1 MEATLAGKVAVI
13 TGASM
18 GIGEA
23 IAKLFVENGARVV
36 LLSRDAARAEAA
48 RARIGR
54 PEQTMALACDVRH
67 REELDRAIGLTIHHF
82 QRIDI
87 WVNNAGRG
95 ILTSLAGVSM
105 AECREIFE
113 TNFFGTLEAM
123 KAVIPIMQQQGSG
136 AIINI
141 SSVAGHIPLP
151 FNGAYS
157 ASKFAMNAL
166 GKGARIE
173 LMRDNI
179 NVLTVCP
186 GYVRTKFQE
195 NMFRGPSDRQVR
207 PSSVKGITAERVARA
222 VLRGYLKRK
231 RELVVPWTMH
241 PVIKLY
247 QLFPGLVEWSMLKM
261 VARNDRRPGA
271 QNT

>member
-1 MEATLAGKVAVI
+1 MELTDKVAVI

-18 GIGEA
+18 GIGQA
-23 IAKLFVENGARVV
+23 IAKLFVDRGARVV
-36 LLSRDAARAEAA
+36 LLSRDAHRAETV
-48 RARIGR
+48 RGEIGSAER
-54 PEQTMALACDVRH
+54 TLALSCDVRN
-67 REELDRAIGLTIHHF
+67 REEIDRVLGLTLHHYH
-82 QRIDI
+82 RLDI
-87 WVNNAGRG
+87 WVNNAGVGMRD
-95 ILTSLAGVSM
+95 SAAEMSM
-105 AECREIFE
+105 DLCHDLFE
-113 TNFFGTLEAM
+113 TNYFGAISGIQ
-123 KAVIPIMQQQGSG
+123 AVVPVMRQQGG
-136 AIINI
+136 GTIINI

-157 ASKFAMNAL
+157 ASKFALNAL

-231 RELVVPWTMH
+231 REVVVPWTMH